1 MLQNLIFATF
11 FLIALVLV
19 IPFKRTS
26 YVQETTPRIRGLGIE
41 SKIPD
46 RREYDQ
52 DEDEDE
58 VMTSPHIEY
67 NYSDEDKVNV
77 ANDLQKALI
86 PISAPPGADGTM
98 NFGYNLFLGSKFSAI
113 ALLFVSFLY
122 KSLLN
127 ISMYSQR
134 KSMIQ

>member
-52 DEDEDE
+52 DEA
-58 VMTSPHIEY
+58 MASPHIEY

>member
-1 MLQNLIFATF
+1 MMQNLIFATF

-19 IPFKRTS
+19 ISFKRTS

-52 DEDEDE
+52 DEDEA
-58 VMTSPHIEY
+58 MTSPHIEY
-67 NYSDEDKVNV
+67 NYSDEDRVNV

-86 PISAPPGADGTM
+86 PINVPPGADGTM
-98 NFGYNLFLGSKFSAI
+98 NFGYNIFLGSKFSAI
-113 ALLFVSFLY
+113 ELLFVSFLY
-122 KSLLN
+122 KSLPKIYLCIPN
-127 ISMYSQR
+127 VNR
-134 KSMIQ
+134 

>member
-52 DEDEDE
+52 DEA
-58 VMTSPHIEY
+58 VTSPHIQY